1 MKILLMGE
9 YSNVHATL
17 AEGLRKLGHHVTV
30 LSNGDFWKNYP
41 RDIDLVRKPGKL
53 GGIMYLM
60 KLYTIVHKLRGYD
73 IVQLINPM
81 FLELKAE
88 RIFPIY
94 QYLRKH
100 NKKVILGGF
109 GMDYYWVSVCC
120 KDKPLRYSDFNMG
133 NQLRT
138 NTDALKERKDWL
150 GTEKGR
156 LNQMIAEDC
165 DGIIT
170 GLYEYWACYQPGFP
184 QKTTFIPFPI
194 KPKLITSGNG
204 NSYTNAENH
213 QVIPLDIPKKVK
225 LFIGIN
231 KSRSEYKGTDI
242 MLKAAQAITKKYPD
256 KTELRIAESIPFA
269 EYVKMMNGS
278 DAILDQLY
286 SYTPSMNPLEAMARG
301 IICIGGGE
309 PENYEIIHE
318 DKLRP
323 IINVLPNYES
333 VYQELEHLVLHPEL
347 VPLLKQQSIEYI
359 NKHHDYIKVAKR
371 YEAFY
376 QKLLID
382 HSAQTVP
389 LVSLK

>member
-53 GGIMYLM
+53 GGIMYMM

-88 RIFPIY
+88 CIFPIY

-133 NQLRT
+133 DQLRT

-156 LNQMIAEDC
+156 LNQMIAENC

-170 GLYEYWACYQPGFP
+170 GLYEYWACYQPSFP

-194 KPKLITSGNG
+194 KPQLITPG
-204 NSYTNAENH
+204 NSNSHTYVENH

-242 MLKAAQAITKKYPD
+242 MLKAAQAIAKKYPD
-256 KTELRIAESIPFA
+256 KTELRVAENIPFA

-376 QKLLID
+376 QKLLIR
-382 HSAQTVP
+382 
-389 LVSLK
+389 

>member
-53 GGIMYLM
+53 GGIMYMM

-120 KDKPLRYSDFNMG
+120 KDKPLRYSDFNIG
-133 NQLRT
+133 DKLRT

-170 GLYEYWACYQPGFP
+170 GLYEYWACYQPSFP

-194 KPKLITSGNG
+194 KPQLITPG
-204 NSYTNAENH
+204 NSNSHTYVENH

-242 MLKAAQAITKKYPD
+242 MLKAAQAIAKKYPD
-256 KTELRIAESIPFA
+256 KTELRIAENIPFA

-286 SYTPSMNPLEAMARG
+286 SYTPSMNPQEAMARG

-376 QKLLID
+376 QKLLIR
-382 HSAQTVP
+382 
-389 LVSLK
+389 

>member
-53 GGIMYLM
+53 GGIMYMM
-60 KLYTIVHKLRGYD
+60 KLYTNVHKLRGYD

-120 KDKPLRYSDFNMG
+120 KDKPLRYSDFNIG
-133 NQLRT
+133 NKLRT

-170 GLYEYWACYQPGFP
+170 GLYEYWACYQPSFP

-194 KPKLITSGNG
+194 KPQLITSGNS
-204 NSYTNAENH
+204 NSHTYVENH
-213 QVIPLDIPKKVK
+213 QVIPLDIPKKIK

-242 MLKAAQAITKKYPD
+242 MLKAAQAIAKKYPD
-256 KTELRIAESIPFA
+256 KSELRIAESIPFA

-359 NKHHDYIKVAKR
+359 SKHHDYIKVAKR
-371 YEAFY
+371 FEAFY
-376 QKLLID
+376 QKLLI
-382 HSAQTVP
+382 Q
-389 LVSLK
+389 

>member
-53 GGIMYLM
+53 GGIIYMM

-88 RIFPIY
+88 CIFPIY

-120 KDKPLRYSDFNMG
+120 KDKPLRYSDFNIG
-133 NQLRT
+133 NKLRT

-170 GLYEYWACYQPGFP
+170 GLYEYWACYQPSFP

-194 KPKLITSGNG
+194 KPQLITPG
-204 NSYTNAENH
+204 NSNSHTYVENH

-242 MLKAAQAITKKYPD
+242 MLKAAQAIAKKYPD

-333 VYQELEHLVLHPEL
+333 VYQKLEHLVLHPEL

-359 NKHHDYIKVAKR
+359 SKHHDYIKVAKR

-376 QKLLID
+376 QKLLI
-382 HSAQTVP
+382 
-389 LVSLK
+389 